1 LFAFAWPGADDRFT
15 GRALIS
21 ISGICHF
28 HEVGICHYLVN
39 GGDKNYFCGQVGGTI
54 RRQGVVMT
62 KATLPGLTLCNNA
75 TLRRAGRKLGRF
87 YDDVLA
93 PSGLKGTQ
101 YGLLY
106 QIHIGSEPAMGAIA
120 EALIMDL
127 SALGHTLKPLI
138 RDGYVEAFA
147 DKDDRRVKRV
157 RLTPQGGLKLN
168 EATKLWTIA
177 QQRFEAMVGKDQAA
191 KLRAALDAIAALD
204 FDMPPAR

>member
-1 LFAFAWPGADDRFT
+1 
-15 GRALIS
+15 
-21 ISGICHF
+21 
-28 HEVGICHYLVN
+28 
-39 GGDKNYFCGQVGGTI
+39 
-54 RRQGVVMT
+54 MT